1 MYSALVNADGARE
14 AARESTEVESGNS
27 LEFMN
32 LWCEVLSAHG
42 QIDPS
47 IQGDD
52 PFSLVFRHQDAVT
65 YAVYNYE
72 ESEKS
77 VIFSDG
83 HEMRAAPHHLTT
95 QTVPTNKLK

>member
-1 MYSALVNADGARE
+1 MYSAFVDADGARE
-14 AARESTEVESGNS
+14 AARESTEIENGNS
-27 LEFMN
+27 ISFMN
-32 LWCEVLSAHG
+32 LWCEVISAHG

-47 IQGDD
+47 LQGDD
-52 PFSLVFRHQDAVT
+52 PFSLAFRKQDCVT

-83 HEMRAAPHHLTT
+83 HEMRGAPHQLTT
-95 QTVPTNKLK
+95 QTVPTHRIK

>member
-1 MYSALVNADGARE
+1 MYSAFVNAD
-14 AARESTEVESGNS
+14 AARDAARGTNEVESGNS
-27 LEFMN
+27 ITFMN

-52 PFSLVFRHQDAVT
+52 PFCLAFRHQDSVT

-72 ESEKS
+72 ETEKS

-83 HEMRAAPHHLTT
+83 HEMRAVPHQLTT
-95 QTVPTNKLK
+95 QTVRTNKLK